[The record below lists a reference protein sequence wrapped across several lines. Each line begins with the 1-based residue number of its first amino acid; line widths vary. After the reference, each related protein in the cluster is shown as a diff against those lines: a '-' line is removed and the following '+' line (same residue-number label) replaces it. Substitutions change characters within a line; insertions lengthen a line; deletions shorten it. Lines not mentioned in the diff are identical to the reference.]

1 MIFKNIQWVILII
14 NKGQISA
21 GGIEMPSKAKRSI
34 LEPPAKFVYGKVLSL
49 EVKAVEKYVPD
60 RLLLLFMNALDKR
73 ASPKTIDAIIDKI
86 EKYVSERVRASLLA
100 VADEY
105 VPDTVAS
112 SRKVSTVV
120 AGVGK
125 YIPDRII
132 PAESAEKWSHLKIKF
147 SIPTLLTKECKDT
160 PPGD

>member
-1 MIFKNIQWVILII
+1 M
-14 NKGQISA
+14 SA
-21 GGIEMPSKAKRSI
+21 GGIEMPEKAKRSI
-34 LEPPAKFVYGKVLSL
+34 LEPPAKFVSEKVLSL

-73 ASPKTIDAIIDKI
+73 ASPKTINAIIDKI
-86 EKYVSERVRASLLA
+86 EKYISANVRASLLT

-112 SRKVSTVV
+112 SRKVSTVI

-125 YIPDRII
+125 YIPDRLI
-132 PAESAEKWSHLKIKF
+132 PAESAEKWSNLKIKF
-147 SIPTLLTKECKDT
+147 SIPTLLIKEGKNT
-160 PPGD
+160 PPGG

>member
-1 MIFKNIQWVILII
+1 
-14 NKGQISA
+14 
-21 GGIEMPSKAKRSI
+21 MPQKAKRSV
-34 LEPPAKFVYGKVLSL
+34 LKPPAKFVSGKVLSL
-49 EVKAVEKYVPD
+49 EVKVVDKYVPD

-73 ASPKTIDAIIDKI
+73 ASPQTIDAIVNKI
-86 EKYVSERVRASLLA
+86 EKYISERVRASLLA

-125 YIPDRII
+125 YIPDKII
-132 PAESAEKWSHLKIKF
+132 PAEAAEKWSNLKIKF
-147 SIPTLLTKECKDT
+147 SIPTLLTKEGQAA
-160 PPGD
+160 PGGD

>member
-1 MIFKNIQWVILII
+1 
-14 NKGQISA
+14 
-21 GGIEMPSKAKRSI
+21 MPAKAKESI
-34 LEPPAKFVYGKVLSL
+34 LKPPAKLVYKKVLSF
-49 EVKAVEKYVPD
+49 EVEMVEKYVPD

-73 ASPKTIDAIIDKI
+73 ASPEKIDSIVAMI
-86 EKYVSERVRASLLA
+86 EKYISEKVRASLLE

-105 VPDTVAS
+105 VPDTAAS

-132 PAESAEKWSHLKIKF
+132 PADSAERWSNLKIKF
-147 SIPTLLTKECKDT
+147 SIPTLLIKEGKSPHT
-160 PPGD
+160 